1 MKKTSS
7 STKKTTS
14 QPKETQSEKIARLKE
29 DFLKYLAVVPIYKFA
44 SMSVGRSEDQTMRW
58 RNEDPD
64 FAYRCEQAR
73 SAFVG
78 RTLKLTKP
86 EFQLERSFPKDF
98 APLQKL
104 GNPDGS
110 PIQFSVSRGDTQ
122 PSIQPV
128 VDSSTRA
135 LEQGEI

>member
-7 STKKTTS
+7 STKTTTS
-14 QPKETQSEKIARLKE
+14 KQKETQSEKIARLKE
-29 DFLKYLAVVPIYKFA
+29 DFLKYLSVVPIYKFA

-73 SAFVG
+73 SAFVEK
-78 RTLKLTKP
+78 TLKLTKP
-86 EFQLERSFPKDF
+86 EFQLERSFPKEF

-104 GNPDGS
+104 GNPDG
-110 PIQFSVSRGDTQ
+110 T
-122 PSIQPV
+122 
-128 VDSSTRA
+128 A
-135 LEQGEI
+135 LRFTIVEGENED